1 MLDRHQPDYV
11 SMESFYNFHPAEVS
25 AANLYE
31 RGQVIDAYHKLV
43 RDGVPMWCRS

>member
-11 SMESFYNFHPAEVS
+11 SMESFYNFHPALVS

-31 RGQVIDAYHKLV
+31 RGQVYYVDNQQPAP
-43 RDGVPMWCRS
+43 RRAT